1 MLRKNKRKN
10 NVKKIKVNYYQIME
24 VLAMHLEGLGM
35 ISKDEHVEITP
46 LVKTNNMI
54 TVYVYP
60 NKDI

>member
-1 MLRKNKRKN
+1 M
-10 NVKKIKVNYYQIME
+10 KKIKVNYYQVME

-60 NKDI
+60 NKDL

>member
-1 MLRKNKRKN
+1 M
-10 NVKKIKVNYYQIME
+10 KKIKVNYYQVME

-35 ISKDEHVEITP
+35 ISKDEHIEITP